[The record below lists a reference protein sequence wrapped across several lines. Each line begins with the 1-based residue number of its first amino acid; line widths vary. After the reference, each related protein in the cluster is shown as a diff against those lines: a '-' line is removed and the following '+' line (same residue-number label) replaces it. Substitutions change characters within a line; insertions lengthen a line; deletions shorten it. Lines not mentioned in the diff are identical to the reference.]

1 MCVSTGGDVDKGC
14 DLTDQKDFS
23 KAIVVLGL
31 LLAIGMASA
40 AFILGV
46 QAKRAVSGQQS
57 ITVKG
62 LAEKPIKADSAE
74 WRIDF
79 SVVDATQAGALQKL
93 AVERKVVEA
102 FLVKQGLEAN
112 TWLTEVEELR
122 PHYDEVFEKDRSRQV
137 QNGFDATQSIFVST
151 KELAKITIAHKAI
164 LQLRVDN
171 HPVVAQPPNYL
182 VSNLEEIK
190 MSLIAD
196 ATKNAR
202 SRATEFVKQDGVKV
216 GVMKSASQGAFYIL
230 PVGGET
236 MEDSYGGTYDKSTI
250 DKTARVVVTIVYNIE

>member
-1 MCVSTGGDVDKGC
+1 MQENKSFFNAMT
-14 DLTDQKDFS
+14 
-23 KAIVVLGL
+23 ILGL

-74 WRIDF
+74 WALSIG
-79 SVVDATQAGALQKL
+79 VTDATQRGALNKL
-93 AVERKVVEA
+93 ATELKVLEG
-102 FLVKQGLEAN
+102 FLEKQGLPKDSW
-112 TWLTEVEELR
+112 TVDVENIND
-122 PHYDEVFEKDRSRQV
+122 HYDEVFVKDTPRQV
-137 QNGFDATQSIFVST
+137 RNGFDAFQSVHVAS
-151 KELAKITIAHKAI
+151 KDLAKITNANKNL
-164 LQLRVDN
+164 LQLRADN
-171 HPVVAQPPNYL
+171 HPISASPPQYL
-182 VSNLEEIK
+182 VSNLEEVK

-202 SRATEFVKQDGVKV
+202 TRATEFVKQDGVKV

-230 PVGGET
+230 PVGGGENT
-236 MEDSYGGTYDKSTI
+236 DDSYGGVYDKTTI

>member
-1 MCVSTGGDVDKGC
+1 MTENKSFLNAMT
-14 DLTDQKDFS
+14 
-23 KAIVVLGL
+23 ILGL

-74 WRIDF
+74 WSINV
-79 SVVDATQAGALQKL
+79 STTDATQSGALQKL
-93 AVERKVVEA
+93 AIERKVLED
-102 FLVKQGLEAN
+102 FLAKQGLGVE
-112 TWLTEVEELR
+112 TLTVEVENLA
-122 PHYDEVFEKDRSRQV
+122 PHYEEIFIKDQPRQV
-137 QNGFDATQSIFVST
+137 QNGFDAFQSVRVSSQD
-151 KELAKITIAHKAI
+151 LQKITKANKDL
-164 LQLRVDN
+164 LQLRAAN
-171 HPVVAQPPNYL
+171 HPVIAQSPNYL
-182 VSNLEEIK
+182 VGNLEAIK

-230 PVGGET
+230 PVGGESGD
-236 MEDSYGGTYDKSTI
+236 DSYGGVYDKSTI
-250 DKTARVVVTIVYNIE
+250 NKTARVVVTIVYNIE

>member
-1 MCVSTGGDVDKGC
+1 MSENK
-14 DLTDQKDFS
+14 QFS
-23 KAIVVLGL
+23 NAIIVLGV

-46 QAKRAVSGQQS
+46 QAKRAVAGQQS

-74 WRIDF
+74 WSIT
-79 SVVDATQAGALQKL
+79 VGVAALTQAEALQ
-93 AVERKVVEA
+93 AVGEERKVVEA
-102 FLVKQGLEAN
+102 FLTKQGLN
-112 TWLTEVEELR
+112 SDTWAVDVETIS
-122 PHYDEVFEKDRSRQV
+122 PHYEEIFIKDLPRQV
-137 QNGFDATQSIFVST
+137 QKGFDAYQTIRIST
-151 KELAKITIAHKAI
+151 NELAKITAANKAF
-164 LQLRVDN
+164 LKLKADD
-171 HPVVAQPPNYL
+171 HPVTAQPPNYL
-182 VSNLEEIK
+182 VSDLESVK

-202 SRATEFVKQDGVKV
+202 ARATEFVRQDGVKV

-230 PVGGET
+230 PVGKNNDDT
-236 MEDSYGGTYDKSTI
+236 DNSYGGINDKSTI

>member
-1 MCVSTGGDVDKGC
+1 MSENK
-14 DLTDQKDFS
+14 QFS
-23 KAIVVLGL
+23 NAIIVLGV

-74 WRIDF
+74 WSI
-79 SVVDATQAGALQKL
+79 SVGVTAPTQAEALE
-93 AVERKVVEA
+93 AVATERKVVEE
-102 FLVKQGLEAN
+102 FLTKQGFA
-112 TWLTEVEELR
+112 TENITADVETIN
-122 PHYDEVFEKDRSRQV
+122 PHYEEIFIKDTPRQV
-137 QNGFDATQSIFVST
+137 QKGFDAYQSLAVTS
-151 KELAKITIAHKAI
+151 KDLAKISTANKAL
-164 LQLRVDN
+164 LQLKADN
-171 HPVVAQPPNYL
+171 HPVTAQPPQFL
-182 VSNLEEIK
+182 VSDLESVK

-202 SRATEFVKQDGVKV
+202 ARATEFVKQDGVKV

-230 PVGGET
+230 PVGKNNDDT
-236 MEDSYGGTYDKSTI
+236 DNSYGGINDKSTI

>member
-1 MCVSTGGDVDKGC
+1 MTENKLRENIQFST
-14 DLTDQKDFS
+14 
-23 KAIVVLGL
+23 AIVVLGL

-74 WRIDF
+74 WTITIGVTN
-79 SVVDATQAGALQKL
+79 STQAGALENL
-93 AVERKVVEA
+93 AAEHKVVET
-102 FLVKQGLEAN
+102 FLNKQGFAQGDWS
-112 TWLTEVEELR
+112 TDVETIG
-122 PHYDEVFEKDRSRQV
+122 PHYEEIFVKDIPRQV
-137 QNGFDATQSIFVST
+137 QNGFDAYQNIRVNTQDLV
-151 KELAKITIAHKAI
+151 KISVANKAF
-164 LQLRVDN
+164 LQLRAEN
-171 HPVVAQPPNYL
+171 HPVSAQAPNYL
-182 VSNLEEIK
+182 VGNLEAVK

-230 PVGGET
+230 PVGGYASD
-236 MEDSYGGTYDKSTI
+236 DSYGGIYDKSTI
-250 DKTARVVVTIVYNIE
+250 DKIARVVVTIVYNIE

>member
-1 MCVSTGGDVDKGC
+1 MTEHNN
-14 DLTDQKDFS
+14 LY
-23 KAIVVLGL
+23 KAMTVLGL

-74 WRIDF
+74 WTITIGVSSD
-79 SVVDATQAGALQKL
+79 TQANALNTL
-93 AVERKVVEA
+93 AVELKVVQT
-102 FLVKQGLEAN
+102 FLEKQGLDQS
-112 TWLTEVEELR
+112 TWSIDVETIG
-122 PHYDEVFEKDRSRQV
+122 PHYEEIFIKDVPRQV
-137 QNGFDATQSIFVST
+137 QKGFDAYQNIRINT
-151 KELAKITIAHKAI
+151 KDLAKITAANKAF
-164 LQLRVDN
+164 LQLKADN
-171 HPVVAQPPNYL
+171 HPVNAQPPSYL
-182 VSNLEEIK
+182 VSNLEAIK

-230 PVGGET
+230 PVGGA
-236 MEDSYGGTYDKSTI
+236 DDSDNSYGGVYDKSTI